1 MLKECWKKLPPGY
14 RQLTGVSQPGDLRWL
29 SDVKQWHEV
38 TNAEIGKLPDD
49 IGYIFATPDKVKGAI
64 PGYRRTKPKDVL
76 RPGMLVWKGAEWNAQ
91 TAIDYAGKPFA
102 PASNI
107 IEPKPP
113 AGWEWLHK
121 GDELNKDIDRRVTGP
136 GKTDWVELSAS
147 GQADQDYTY
156 MRELTEMHG
165 YKAER
170 AKPKPQ
176 AQPQSAKQAAWGT
189 W

>member
-14 RQLTGVSQPGDLRWL
+14 RQIVTGRSQPGDLRWL

-49 IGYIFATPDKVKGAI
+49 IGYIFATPGKAKGAP
-64 PGYRRTKPKDVL
+64 PGYRRTNPKDVL

-121 GDELNKDIDRRVTGP
+121 GDELNKDTDRMSNPKGGTQWVKLP
-136 GKTDWVELSAS
+136 GI
-147 GQADQDYTY
+147 ADKEYAY
-156 MRELTEMHG
+156 MREVSEMANHNPQG
-165 YKAER
+165 PPA
-170 AKPKPQ
+170 KPQ